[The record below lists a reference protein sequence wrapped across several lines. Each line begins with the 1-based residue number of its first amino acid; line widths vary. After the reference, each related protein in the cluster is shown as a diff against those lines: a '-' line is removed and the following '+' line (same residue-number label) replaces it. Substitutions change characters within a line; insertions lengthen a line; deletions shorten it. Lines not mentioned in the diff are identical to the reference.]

1 MDPMLTAD
9 DEAFQDGPQIPE
21 ELLLEAQLLAQA
33 GMTPEE
39 AEELGVLRDGTERL
53 LSPAEE
59 ADDALTRGEV
69 EAEMAERA
77 REEAEERKSALRATY
92 GGDFPL
98 ALDSEPREEDWV
110 SWVKNRWENHRAGVQ
125 DALYDSVR
133 NRLFRQ
139 GIQWISVNGNR
150 GAWREPP
157 MPKDAVRA
165 VDNQIGPALDYALQ
179 VLSEQRPGFRF
190 SPTNPDPDRQRKA
203 QSMQLATEYQWHRQ
217 TMRGIMRE
225 AAYYAQTDGVSFI
238 LTWWNPE
245 DGPWEELEAGQP
257 ARPIGDVASKVY
269 TIDQVRV
276 SAEATATQKPM
287 YWILRE
293 VMPLAQAVSMYGPDV
308 ADELD
313 EWFIGAQFNYGNNQR
328 LPQSPLLQDQRTVD
342 RYTVFCDKTSAL
354 PEGLQCVIVGNK
366 LVFGPAGL
374 VCGRVPVVRVTDGSV
389 DPNFFPRPRMNEW
402 VAPQMRVNM
411 ILSKWIESVRMNAG
425 GRFVSKTGAIVQET
439 LVGGQTSVIEVR
451 GAAPISET
459 LQPIQGFSL
468 GNDAKEL
475 LKIETKKIED
485 RSGWNDNSRGQFSSD
500 QSGRAIIA
508 IREQLERSFAPMV
521 YAMADAMGE
530 WGKCQVAWMRWGYQL
545 PRVLGVI
552 GSNRPD
558 LAREFSSVDFDEV
571 VDVQVE
577 PETLMPMPRTLKL
590 YLLDQ
595 DLERGIITP
604 QEYRR
609 LRPFGYAPDQS
620 TPYDVQE
627 AKAKRVSEQIRLGQA
642 PEAIEWQDNEAV
654 NQDVLEQDIILAGD
668 VSPEIREVAKQ
679 RWVALANQAAQKQGA
694 PPPGAPA
701 PMGGAS
707 EGGPPG
713 PPQGAPQGTPLPPE
727 VAPTFGS
734 NSGIAAAP
742 PTGMAVPPSAV
753 PVQ

>member
-1 MDPMLTAD
+1 MTPDLDPLAPNP
-9 DEAFQDGPQIPE
+9 EIPE

-39 AEELGVLRDGTERL
+39 ASELGVLSEPEAGVDL
-53 LSPAEE
+53 LAE
-59 ADDALTRGEV
+59 AIDDLNRASYA
-69 EAEMAERA
+69 AEQEERA
-77 REEAEERKSALRATY
+77 REQETERKSALRATY
-92 GGDFPL
+92 GSDFPL
-98 ALDSEPREEDWV
+98 ALDTEPREEDWV

-203 QSMQLATEYQWHRQ
+203 QSMQLATEYQYHRQ
-217 TMRGIMRE
+217 QMRGVMRE
-225 AAYYAQTDGVSFI
+225 AAFYAQTDGVSFI
-238 LTWWNPE
+238 LTYWDPE
-245 DGPWEELEAGQP
+245 AGPWEELEAGRGQ
-257 ARPIGDVASKVY
+257 RPIGDVASKVY

-276 SAEATATQKPM
+276 SAEATATKAPM
-287 YWILRE
+287 YWILRD
-293 VMPLAQAVSMYGPDV
+293 VMPLAQAVAMYGPEV

-313 EWFIGAQFNYGNNQR
+313 EWYVGEQFVYGNNQR
-328 LPQSPLLQDQRTVD
+328 LPQNPLYQDQRTVD
-342 RYTVFCDKTSAL
+342 RYTAFCDKGSAL
-354 PEGLQCVIVGNK
+354 PEGLQCVVVGNK

-374 VCGRVPVVRVTDGSV
+374 VCGRVPMVRVSDGST

-402 VAPQMRVNM
+402 IAPQMRVNM
-411 ILSKWIESVRMNAG
+411 ILSKWIESVRLNAG

-475 LKIETKKIED
+475 LKLETKKLED

-508 IREQLERSFAPMV
+508 IREQLERTFAPMV

-552 GSNRPD
+552 GTNRPD

-577 PETLMPMPRTLKL
+577 PETLMPMPRTLRL

-595 DLERGIITP
+595 DLERGLLSP
-604 QEYRR
+604 QEYRK
-609 LRPFGYAPDQS
+609 LRPFAYAADQS
-620 TPYDVQE
+620 SPYDVQE
-627 AKAKRVSEQIRLGQA
+627 AKAKRVSEQIRLGQP
-642 PEAIEWQDNEAV
+642 PEPMLWQDNEAV
-654 NQDVLEQDIILAGD
+654 NQDVLEQDILLAGD
-668 VSPEIREVAKQ
+668 VPPEIREVAQQ
-679 RWVALANQAAQKQGA
+679 RWIALANQAAQKQGA
-694 PPPGAPA
+694 PPPGGAPQ
-701 PMGGAS
+701 
-707 EGGPPG
+707 GGPPG
-713 PPQGAPQGTPLPPE
+713 PPSGGPPPGAPQGTPLPPQ

-742 PTGMAVPPSAV
+742 LAGGPTAPPTAV